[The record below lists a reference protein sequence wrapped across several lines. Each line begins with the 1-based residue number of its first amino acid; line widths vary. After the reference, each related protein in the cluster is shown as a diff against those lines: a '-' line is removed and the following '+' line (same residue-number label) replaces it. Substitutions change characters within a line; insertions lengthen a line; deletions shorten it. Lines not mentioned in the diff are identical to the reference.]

1 MARPGLSDDR
11 WGHEPNFTNGRA
23 APTQNGLK
31 KLGMS
36 GRMVRCRFIR
46 HPIALKVR
54 FWGNEGTGMPFDEG
68 RASTAASQALSDM
81 LDMPWPWAASDVSR
95 VLGRLCHAY
104 GFTHGA
110 LSVFQGTETGQGELR
125 AVASN
130 WSDPFRDGFERLG
143 LGRYSPVMRALKAD
157 PSPFV
162 WDIESLFGYTPGG
175 GEPADETV
183 SFLLSCGHVHGLFL
197 PVHGPGGLQGAGVF
211 GGTHPISDIAA
222 RTELHCLTFT
232 LFGILSACRLEE
244 NRSNNPLSH
253 REMDCLRLAMLGKTS
268 SEIGQSLGVSEHT
281 VSQHLASATR
291 KMNAANRTHAVAMAA
306 QLGYLS

>member
-1 MARPGLSDDR
+1 MIGYSYR
-11 WGHEPNFTNGRA
+11 
-23 APTQNGLK
+23 
-31 KLGMS
+31 KLGDY
-36 GRMVRCRFIR
+36 
-46 HPIALKVR
+46 KV
-54 FWGNEGTGMPFDEG
+54 
-68 RASTAASQALSDM
+68 SQI
-81 LDMPWPWAASDVSR
+81 W
-95 VLGRLCHAY
+95 Y
-104 GFTHGA
+104 
-110 LSVFQGTETGQGELR
+110 E
-125 AVASN
+125 
-130 WSDPFRDGFERLG
+130 
-143 LGRYSPVMRALKAD
+143 RALKAD

-162 WDIESLFGYTPGG
+162 WDIESLFGHTPG

-211 GGTHPISDIAA
+211 GGAHLASDAAA
-222 RTELHCLTFT
+222 RELHCLTFT